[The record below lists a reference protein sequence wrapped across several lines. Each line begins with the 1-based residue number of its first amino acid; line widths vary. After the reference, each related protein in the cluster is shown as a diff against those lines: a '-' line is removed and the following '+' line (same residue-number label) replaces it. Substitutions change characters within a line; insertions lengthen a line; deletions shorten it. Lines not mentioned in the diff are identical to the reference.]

1 MAIAKGIQK
10 SLEGSSLI
18 RKMFEEGARR
28 KQEFGADQVFDFSL
42 GNPVFEPP
50 KQVIDSLVAVLQSD
64 TPGLH
69 RYMPNA
75 GLPETRAYIAD
86 KLSGLSGL
94 AVEPQDVVMCV
105 GAGGALN
112 VILRSIL
119 DPGDEVIVLAPY
131 FVEYDFYIQNFG
143 GSPVVVQTSADFT
156 PDLDAI
162 AASITS
168 RTKAMLINSPNN
180 PTGVVYTQEQLAGL
194 SQLLLE
200 KSKDYG
206 EPISLISD
214 EPYRGIIFDDIVV
227 PSVMAL
233 YPHTIVATSASKE
246 LALPGERIGYLG
258 ISPRHQ
264 DRDLLSQAAAL
275 ALRTLGFVNAPA
287 LMQRMLPMVDG
298 VQVDTAAYEINRNL
312 LYDHLIKLGFECVR
326 PHGAFYLFPKCPNND
341 EAEFIRQ
348 AQELN
353 LLVVPG
359 SAFGKPGFFRLAYC
373 FETEMIERSLPVFT
387 ELMRRVMPN

>member
-18 RKMFEEGARR
+18 RQMFEEGMRR
-28 KQEFGADQVFDFSL
+28 KAEFGADQVFDFSL

-50 KQVIDSLVAVLQSD
+50 REVIENLIGLLQDD
-64 TPGLH
+64 TPGRH

-75 GLPETRAYIAD
+75 GIPETRKYIAD
-86 KLSGLSGL
+86 KLSSLSGL
-94 AVEPQDVVMCV
+94 LVEPNDVVMCV

-143 GSPVVVQTSADFT
+143 GQPVVVSTKADFT
-156 PDLDAI
+156 PDIEAI
-162 AASITS
+162 GQKVSKK
-168 RTKAMLINSPNN
+168 TKAVLINSPNN
-180 PTGVVYTQEQLAGL
+180 PTGVVYSTKQLKAL
-194 SQLLLE
+194 SDLLVQ
-200 KSKDYG
+200 KSKEFG
-206 EPISLISD
+206 QPISLISD
-214 EPYRGIIFDDIVV
+214 EPYRGIAFDGIEV

-233 YPHTIVATSASKE
+233 YPNTIVATSASKE

-258 ISPRHQ
+258 ISPNHQ
-264 DRDLLSQAAAL
+264 DRSLLSEASVL

-287 LMQRMLPMVDG
+287 LMQRVLPLVDG
-298 VQVDTAAYEINRNL
+298 VQVDIGPYQKNRDI
-312 LYDHLIKLGFECVR
+312 LYDHLVSLGFECVR
-326 PHGAFYLFPKCPNND
+326 PQGAFYLFPKCPNGD
-341 EAEFIRQ
+341 EPEFIRQ

-359 SAFGKPGFFRLAYC
+359 SAFRLPGYFRLAYC

-387 ELMRRVMPN
+387 ELMRRLTPT